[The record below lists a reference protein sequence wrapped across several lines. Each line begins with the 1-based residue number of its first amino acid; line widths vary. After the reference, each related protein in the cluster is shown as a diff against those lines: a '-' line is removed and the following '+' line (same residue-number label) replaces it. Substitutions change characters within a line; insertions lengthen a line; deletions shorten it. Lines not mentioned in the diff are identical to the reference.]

1 VKYRSKKVQTPE
13 TYVSGH
19 KIAIKTCLQQIGTLH
34 EIRKNVSVPSLVQRF
49 YDQIWNAGNLAA
61 VSDLL
66 SDDFSFR
73 GSLGSELRGREAF
86 EAYVHSV
93 RNALA
98 DYRCEILECVTEGS
112 QAFAKMR
119 FSGTHVSAF
128 RGYPPTGKPV
138 YWLGAA
144 LFRLDDHAIAELWVL
159 GDLAGL
165 EETLAANQQHQPL

>member
-1 VKYRSKKVQTPE
+1 MS
-13 TYVSGH
+13 
-19 KIAIKTCLQQIGTLH
+19 I
-34 EIRKNVSVPSLVQRF
+34 PSLVQRF
-49 YDQIWNAGNLAA
+49 YERIWNAGDLAA
-61 VSDLL
+61 IFDLL
-66 SDDFSFR
+66 NEDFSFR
-73 GSLGSELRGREAF
+73 GSLGSELRGRQAF
-86 EAYVHSV
+86 EDYVHTV

-98 DYRCEILECVTEGS
+98 HYRCEILECVTEGS

-119 FSGTHVSAF
+119 FSGTHVAAF

-165 EETLAANQQHQPL
+165 DEILAANQPRQSL